1 MHTDG
6 QQAPALTLSGVSKRY
21 GPVVACDAVDLTV
34 RPGEI
39 HGLLGENGAGKST
52 LMKILLGLVHA
63 DAGTVLRDGRPVEIE
78 TPQIAA
84 DLGLG
89 MVHQHFS
96 LIEPLTVWENV
107 ILGDTGRVDRA
118 VACAQVEQVAKRYG
132 LPIDPLARVDR
143 LSAGERQRVELIKC
157 LRRDPSV
164 LILDEPTSV
173 LTQAES
179 AELFTVLRRVVQAEN
194 RAVILISHKLAEII
208 AATDRVTVL
217 RRGAVVFHGTT
228 ADTTPQ
234 LLARQMVGREVSLR
248 AESAALGLLPVER
261 PSSDAAAATTDG
273 GTADGSTPSGGTASG
288 EPPLDTGTSTG
299 AGTPAGPDV
308 AEPATPPA
316 LRLRE
321 VTVLLGDLRIL
332 NTLSLDVAAGE
343 IVGLYGVEGNGQA
356 TLGDLLSGLL
366 VPDSGSVELAGR
378 PVDLARP
385 GALHDAGLGI
395 VPEDRHR
402 SGVVLDMTI
411 AENLAMKSLAGVS
424 GTGGVLN
431 RRRMN
436 QVARQRMAE
445 FNIIAPSPDTP
456 VRSLSGGN
464 QQRVV
469 LARELSAGPKV
480 LVAAQPTHG
489 LDVGAIEDMYV
500 RLRAAAAEGVAVL
513 LISTE
518 LEEVMAL
525 ANRIAV
531 ISSGRIVGV
540 LTTEQATAERLGM
553 LVGGVSH

>member
-6 QQAPALTLSGVSKRY
+6 QKAPALTLRGVSKRY

-52 LMKILLGLVHA
+52 LMKILLGLVHR
-63 DAGTVLRDGRPVEIE
+63 DGGTIERDGRPVEID
-78 TPQIAA
+78 TPQAAA

-96 LIEPLTVWENV
+96 LIEPLSVWENV
-107 ILGDTGRVDRA
+107 ILGDTGRVDKA
-118 VACAQVEQVAKRYG
+118 AACAQVETVAQRYG
-132 LPIDPLARVDR
+132 LPIDPLTRVDR

-194 RAVILISHKLAEII
+194 RAVILISHKLAEIV

-217 RRGAVVFHGTT
+217 RRGAVVFHGAT

-234 LLARQMVGREVSLR
+234 SLARQMVGREVSLR

-261 PSSDAAAATTDG
+261 TSDESATPAEPATSDAAADRPATVPPDQPA
-273 GTADGSTPSGGTASG
+273 ADGSAS
-288 EPPLDTGTSTG
+288 
-299 AGTPAGPDV
+299 
-308 AEPATPPA
+308 PATPPA
-316 LRLRE
+316 LRLRD
-321 VTVLLGDLRIL
+321 VTVLLGDLPIL
-332 NTLSLDVAAGE
+332 DTLNLDVAAGE

-356 TLGDLLSGLL
+356 TLGDLLSGLV
-366 VPDSGSVELAGR
+366 VPDSGGVELAGA
-378 PVDLARP
+378 PVDLAAP
-385 GALHDAGLGI
+385 GALHLAGLGI

-411 AENLAMKSLAGVS
+411 AENLAMKSLAAVS
-424 GTGGVLN
+424 GSGGLLN
-431 RRRMN
+431 RRRMH
-436 QVARQRMAE
+436 QIARQRMAE
-445 FNIIAPSPDTP
+445 FNIVAPSPDTP

-525 ANRIAV
+525 ADRIAV

>member
-1 MHTDG
+1 MDTDG
-6 QQAPALTLSGVSKRY
+6 QQAPALTLRGVSKRY

-52 LMKILLGLVHA
+52 LMKILLGLVHR
-63 DAGTVLRDGRPVEIE
+63 DTGTVLRDGRPVEID
-78 TPQIAA
+78 TPQVAA

-96 LIEPLTVWENV
+96 LIEPLAVWENV

-118 VACAQVEQVAKRYG
+118 AACAQVEQVAKRYG

-194 RAVILISHKLAEII
+194 RAVILISHKLAEIV

-217 RRGAVVFHGTT
+217 RRGAVVFHGPT
-228 ADTTPQ
+228 AETTPQ

-261 PSSDAAAATTDG
+261 PADDGEAAAAPV
-273 GTADGSTPSGGTASG
+273 AVAVAVA
-288 EPPLDTGTSTG
+288 PPG
-299 AGTPAGPDV
+299 
-308 AEPATPPA
+308 AEPAAGPA
-316 LRLRE
+316 LRLRD
-321 VTVLLGDLRIL
+321 VTVLLGDLAIL
-332 NTLSLDVAAGE
+332 DTLSLDVAPGE

-356 TLGDLLSGLL
+356 TLGDLLSGLV
-366 VPDSGSVELAGR
+366 VPDSGSVELAGE
-378 PVDLARP
+378 PVDLAKP

-411 AENLAMKSLAGVS
+411 AENLAMKSLTSVS
-424 GTGGVLN
+424 GAGGVLN
-431 RRRMN
+431 RRRMH
-436 QVARQRMAE
+436 QIARQRMTE
-445 FNIIAPSPDTP
+445 YNIIAPSPDTP

-469 LARELSAGPKV
+469 LARELSADPKV

-500 RLRAAAAEGVAVL
+500 RLRAVAAEGVAVL

-540 LTTEQATAERLGM
+540 LTTEEATAERLGM
-553 LVGGVSH
+553 LVGGVSN